1 MKHIIILGDGMADH
15 PVERLGGKTL
25 LQYANKPYMDMLA
38 KKGKTGRLV
47 TVPDGFHPGSEVANS
62 SIMGYDQ
69 NEVYEGRGPLE
80 AASIGYELEPTDL
93 ALRCNIIN
101 VQDGKIITHN
111 GGNLETEDA
120 DVLIKYLNDTL
131 GKKYPDVKFVTG
143 IQYRH
148 LLVVKHGNKHIV
160 TAPGY
165 LLTFVDLKD
174 ERNETGRKLT
184 FIQKD
189 EMTGA
194 KVITYWQFYQGTSVI
209 RMYNEVINEG
219 SEEQTLEYLSSFY
232 YLGIE
237 KEGKLSSD
245 DKMSL
250 TYACHG
256 WQKEMNFRTNTFPEL
271 GFGQT
276 QPTVYQRTSVT
287 FELTNTGNWS
297 TKKYLPMG
305 YLENSEADTA
315 LFWQIEH
322 NGSWHAEISDVNNHF
337 YVALSGPT
345 EVQSHWFKQLKP
357 GESFTSV
364 PVAVGV
370 SEGCFDTAMGEL
382 TKYRRMIRR
391 PNKDNENLPVIFNDY
406 MNCLFG
412 DPTTEKELPLIDAAA
427 AMGCEYYV
435 IDAGWYAPGE
445 WWDSV
450 GEWQQCYERF
460 PNGIEEVTNYIR
472 EKGMV
477 PGVWLELEVMGIN
490 CEKAKSV
497 PDDWFFIRHGKRV
510 YDRSRYQLDFRN
522 PAVIDHVNEV
532 IDRVV
537 NQYGVGYIK
546 MDYNIEP
553 GIGTE
558 LYADSVGQGMLE
570 HERAY
575 LKWLDGVFEKY
586 PELVIENCSSGG
598 LRTDY
603 AMLARYSIQST
614 SDQEDYRNYA
624 TIAANAGAAL
634 TPEQAAIWSYP
645 LKDGDEEETIYNMVN
660 ALLLRIH
667 QSGHLA
673 QLSKERHAL
682 VKEGIEY
689 YKSIRQDIKKAL
701 PVWPNGFA
709 TSLDHFLCA
718 GWKIEGKSY
727 LAVWRRY
734 GETSEYDIPLKK
746 LTEGKPVKEVRLAYP
761 KETLKEH
768 VSYEVSEDQ
777 QLHVSFKEPV
787 MARIFE
793 IR

>member
-1 MKHIIILGDGMADH
+1 
-15 PVERLGGKTL
+15 
-25 LQYANKPYMDMLA
+25 
-38 KKGKTGRLV
+38 
-47 TVPDGFHPGSEVANS
+47 
-62 SIMGYDQ
+62 
-69 NEVYEGRGPLE
+69 
-80 AASIGYELEPTDL
+80 
-93 ALRCNIIN
+93 
-101 VQDGKIITHN
+101 
-111 GGNLETEDA
+111 
-120 DVLIKYLNDTL
+120 
-131 GKKYPDVKFVTG
+131 
-143 IQYRH
+143 
-148 LLVVKHGNKHIV
+148 
-160 TAPGY
+160 
-165 LLTFVDLKD
+165 
-174 ERNETGRKLT
+174 
-184 FIQKD
+184 
-189 EMTGA
+189 
-194 KVITYWQFYQGTSVI
+194 
-209 RMYNEVINEG
+209 
-219 SEEQTLEYLSSFY
+219 
-232 YLGIE
+232 
-237 KEGKLSSD
+237 
-245 DKMSL
+245 MSL

-276 QPTVYQRTSVT
+276 QPTVCQRTSVT

-305 YLENSEADTA
+305 YLENSEADTS

-718 GWKIEGKSY
+718 GWKVEGKSY

-734 GETSEYDIPLKK
+734 GETSEYDIPLEKF
-746 LTEGKPVKEVRLAYP
+746 TEGKPVKEVRLAYP
-761 KETLKEH
+761 KESLKEH

>member
-1 MKHIIILGDGMADH
+1 
-15 PVERLGGKTL
+15 
-25 LQYANKPYMDMLA
+25 
-38 KKGKTGRLV
+38 
-47 TVPDGFHPGSEVANS
+47 
-62 SIMGYDQ
+62 
-69 NEVYEGRGPLE
+69 
-80 AASIGYELEPTDL
+80 
-93 ALRCNIIN
+93 
-101 VQDGKIITHN
+101 
-111 GGNLETEDA
+111 
-120 DVLIKYLNDTL
+120 
-131 GKKYPDVKFVTG
+131 
-143 IQYRH
+143 
-148 LLVVKHGNKHIV
+148 
-160 TAPGY
+160 
-165 LLTFVDLKD
+165 
-174 ERNETGRKLT
+174 
-184 FIQKD
+184 
-189 EMTGA
+189 
-194 KVITYWQFYQGTSVI
+194 
-209 RMYNEVINEG
+209 
-219 SEEQTLEYLSSFY
+219 
-232 YLGIE
+232 
-237 KEGKLSSD
+237 
-245 DKMSL
+245 MSL

-382 TKYRRMIRR
+382 TRYRRMIRR

-718 GWKIEGKSY
+718 GWKVEGKSY

-734 GETSEYDIPLKK
+734 GETSEYDIPLEK
-746 LTEGKPVKEVRLAYP
+746 LTDGNPVKEVRLAYP
-761 KETLKEH
+761 KESLKEH